1 MTRYMRMCLMVCMF
15 LIVAPVFAQESDLE
29 VKKNFE
35 AACAN
40 IKMSI
45 DVAERVSTLDSLA
58 VAINALETRYRNRQ
72 SFLDKALYPVTFA
85 DRIRQL
91 REQYALTYD
100 RMIMIES
107 QGTTILEYEA
117 RISLLSNTID
127 SLTEHQKGLYTELQ
141 SLKKATATMR
151 ATIKQLTNSI
161 QMKDRLIFAL
171 VDTIFLP
178 YDKNLNQVS
187 DVQKEAVNRKL
198 LKANVVARVYD
209 IAADNLKFLEVTQL
223 QGKDFANL
231 VDQYEQFNTK
241 WSGLRDKISAVSTI
255 IDASGTQASDA
266 ANKKTASAAQTVSPG
281 VYVDSAMILWRSRLH
296 GAFWNGV
303 QQEFTSKGVAL
314 QQFSDGQTFSA
325 SIRAYVDSAIADGRD
340 ASVFV
345 NDVWKE
351 RIDKEWRDALTKEH
365 MLGATEYA
373 NLDKLVSTLGGKK
386 IDPTFI
392 AYAIAF
398 LAVVAAIWWFVGRK
412 PKTA

>member
-1 MTRYMRMCLMVCMF
+1 MVCMF
-15 LIVAPVFAQESDLE
+15 LVVAQVFAQESDLE

-35 AACAN
+35 AACAD

-58 VAINALETRYRNRQ
+58 VVINALETRYRSRQ

-127 SLTEHQKGLYTELQ
+127 SLTEHQRSLYTELQ

-255 IDASGTQASDA
+255 IDGSQASGA
-266 ANKKTASAAQTVSPG
+266 ANKKTASPAQTVSPG

-303 QQEFTSKGVAL
+303 QQEFTSRGIAL
-314 QQFSDGQTFSA
+314 QQFSDAQTFSA
-325 SIRAYVDSAIADGRD
+325 SIRAYVDSAIVDGRD

-345 NDVWKE
+345 NEVWKE
-351 RIDKEWRDALTKEH
+351 RIDKEWRDAMTKENI
-365 MLGATEYA
+365 LGAAEYA

-392 AYAIAF
+392 AYAAAF
-398 LAVVAAIWWFVGRK
+398 LVVVAAIWWFVGRK